1 MTTLAAQQQALL
13 DALFA
18 SPGAHPVTEALP
30 FQGVR
35 GLAAYRGNAREQACR
50 CLGTTFPVLTHMLG
64 DDNLDGLAGVFWLA
78 HPPQT
83 GDLAQWGGALAGF
96 LSELPQLADEPWL
109 ADVARV
115 EWALHQAGS
124 AADRTFEPESFA
136 LLTAHPPDRL
146 RVVVASGLQLI
157 HSRFPIVDLLGVD
170 AGHAPTPGE
179 TEALPVDGGAQTAV
193 VWRQGMRPRVARC
206 DTAASHFLQ
215 ATLDGGSLATAL
227 DRAPGFAFDQW
238 LAQAVQS
245 GLVLG
250 VARMAP

>member
-83 GDLAQWGGALAGF
+83 GDLAQWGGALAGMANESNHSGAPSF
-96 LSELPQLADEPWL
+96 GRRQSTTTPLPA
-109 ADVARV
+109 
-115 EWALHQAGS
+115 
-124 AADRTFEPESFA
+124 
-136 LLTAHPPDRL
+136 
-146 RVVVASGLQLI
+146 
-157 HSRFPIVDLLGVD
+157 
-170 AGHAPTPGE
+170 
-179 TEALPVDGGAQTAV
+179 
-193 VWRQGMRPRVARC
+193 
-206 DTAASHFLQ
+206 
-215 ATLDGGSLATAL
+215 SLA
-227 DRAPGFAFDQW
+227 R
-238 LAQAVQS
+238 LANW
-245 GLVLG
+245 
-250 VARMAP
+250 

>member
-1 MTTLAAQQQALL
+1 MNTLAAQQQALL

-18 SPGAHPVTEALP
+18 RPGTHQLPAALP

-35 GLAAYRGNAREQACR
+35 GLTAYRSNAQAQACR
-50 CLGTTFPVLTHMLG
+50 CLGTTFPVLAHMLG
-64 DDNLDGLAGVFWLA
+64 DDNLAGLAGVFWHA

-83 GDLAQWGGALAGF
+83 GDLSQWGGALAGF

-124 AADRTFEPESFA
+124 AADRSFEPQSFA
-136 LLTAHPPDRL
+136 LLTAHPPEGL
-146 RVVVASGLQLI
+146 RILLASGLQLFR
-157 HSRFPIVDLLGVD
+157 SCFPIVGLMGADT
-170 AGHAPTPGE
+170 GHAPTPGE
-179 TEALPVDGGAQTAV
+179 TQALLDDGGPEAAL

-206 DTAASHFLQ
+206 DTGTSQFLQ
-215 ATLDGGSLATAL
+215 ATLDGASLATAL

-245 GLVLG
+245 GQVLG
-250 VARMAP
+250 VARMAA

>member
-18 SPGAHPVTEALP
+18 SPGAHPMPEALP

-35 GLAAYRGNAREQACR
+35 GLVAYRSNARAQACR
-50 CLGTTFPVLTHMLG
+50 CLGTTYPVLAHLLG
-64 DDNLDGLAGVFWLA
+64 DDNLAGLAGVFWLA

-124 AADRTFEPESFA
+124 AADRTFEPQSFA

-146 RVVVASGLQLI
+146 RVVVASGLQLVR
-157 HSRFPIVDLLGVD
+157 SRFPIVDLLGAD
-170 AGHAPTPGE
+170 AGQAPTPGE
-179 TEALPVDGGAQTAV
+179 TDALPGDGGAQTAV

-215 ATLDGGSLATAL
+215 ATLDSGSLATAL

-250 VARMAP
+250 VARMDP